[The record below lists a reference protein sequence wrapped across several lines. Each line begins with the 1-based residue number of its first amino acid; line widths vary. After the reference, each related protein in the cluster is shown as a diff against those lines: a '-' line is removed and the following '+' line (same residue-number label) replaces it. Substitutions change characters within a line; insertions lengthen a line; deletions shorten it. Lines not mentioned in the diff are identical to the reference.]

1 MPALTDCKLE
11 LLYVSRCL
19 AAGVVGEV
27 AGAHAQRE
35 GVGVRSRV
43 IHLWLHIVRRVG
55 RVEVAV
61 AVGELGEPLAH
72 GSGTGKQRRAAAAA
86 AVRQRLLE

>member
-86 AVRQRLLE
+86 VRQRRC